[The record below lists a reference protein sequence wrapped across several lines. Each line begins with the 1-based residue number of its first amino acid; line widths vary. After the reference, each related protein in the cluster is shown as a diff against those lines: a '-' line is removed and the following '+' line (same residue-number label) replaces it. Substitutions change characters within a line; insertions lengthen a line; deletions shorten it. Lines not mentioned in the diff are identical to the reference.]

1 MMMIT
6 GSGWDDLGRW
16 VTAVSL
22 VAMLAYLAP
31 GTMRLGPQWR
41 QRCRI
46 AAMVLIGA
54 ALVLAIAA
62 TIMWFAR

>member
-1 MMMIT
+1 
-6 GSGWDDLGRW
+6 

-54 ALVLAIAA
+54 ALVLAVAA
-62 TIMWFAR
+62 TVMWFAR